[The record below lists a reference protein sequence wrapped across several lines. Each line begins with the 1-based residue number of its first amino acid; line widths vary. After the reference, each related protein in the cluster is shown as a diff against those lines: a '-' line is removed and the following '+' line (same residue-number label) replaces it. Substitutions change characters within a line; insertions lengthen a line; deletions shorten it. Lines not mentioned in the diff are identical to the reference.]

1 MKNAALIK
9 AGIILA
15 VIAVIVMG
23 IIGHVMKH
31 QKKISRDHNDFMET
45 STVRDMQDSESES
58 EEMSRRE
65 VTEENTIDYTLQV
78 DLPEDYPEQEPDPE
92 AIGEITVY
100 FTNMQQIDES
110 NLFPLTAWEKLA
122 IQTQRFLKINDISAT
137 EIQAVSE
144 TLKNE
149 DDKISFEAVLP
160 ELPGSRLIIT
170 YDLGLKQ
177 FLFDLEAPASA
188 EAVEI
193 EPAEIEPAV
202 EGNESEGQEES

>member
-23 IIGHVMKH
+23 IIGHIMKH
-31 QKKISRDHNDFMET
+31 REKISRDHNDFMET
-45 STVRDMQDSESES
+45 STVRDMHDSESE
-58 EEMSRRE
+58 EAIRKE
-65 VTEENTIDYTLQV
+65 VTEENRIDYTLPV

-92 AIGEITVY
+92 TIGEITVY

-122 IQTQRFLKINDISAT
+122 VQTQRFLKINDIPAT

-202 EGNESEGQEES
+202 EGNESEGQ